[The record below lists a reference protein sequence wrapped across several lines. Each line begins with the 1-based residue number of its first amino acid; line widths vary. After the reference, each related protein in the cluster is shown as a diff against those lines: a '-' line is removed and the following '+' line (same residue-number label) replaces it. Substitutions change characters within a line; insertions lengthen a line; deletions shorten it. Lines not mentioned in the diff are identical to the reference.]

1 MLLPE
6 SRRLSGYQLGCLC
19 SLWSGALS
27 ASLNAGDAARC
38 SQMGSK
44 SDSQVLALLLMKA
57 WALQIQIAPQGCA
70 TLSDALPL
78 HLLVPCILFS

>member
-1 MLLPE
+1 MQRAGLSERTTGGGLCQMLLPE
-6 SRRLSGYQLGCLC
+6 SCRLSGYQLGCLC
-19 SLWSGALS
+19 SLWPGALS

-57 WALQIQIAPQGCA
+57 RALQI
-70 TLSDALPL
+70 
-78 HLLVPCILFS
+78 